1 MAAPAESEDK
11 QVEALLAEGLDHY
24 GMGQVERAV
33 ACWQRVLE
41 IDPVHAE
48 ARDFLRTAGFLAE
61 EPAPEPGAGDG
72 DLLAEPQALIRE
84 GRIEEA
90 LVRLEALARRHP
102 GHLDVQ
108 GHLELARGWM
118 APRYG
123 TRIGNGRAVPRLLP
137 EGAALASG
145 LSASTRF
152 VLAMIDGSSS
162 VTDIC
167 ELSGMDR
174 FDVVRALCALL
185 DAGAVELLP

>member
-1 MAAPAESEDK
+1 MAAPAGSEDK
-11 QVEALLAEGLDHY
+11 QVDALLAEGLDHY

-33 ACWQRVLE
+33 ACWQRILE
-41 IDPVHAE
+41 IDPAHTE

-61 EPAPEPGAGDG
+61 EPPEASGAADG
-72 DLLAEPQALIRE
+72 ELLTEPLALIRE
-84 GRIEEA
+84 GRVEEA
-90 LVRLEALARRHP
+90 LLRLEALARRHP

-108 GHLELARGWM
+108 GHLELARGWL

-123 TRIGNGRAVPRLLP
+123 TRVGNGRAVPRVKP
-137 EGAALASG
+137 EAASLSPG
-145 LSASTRF
+145 LSASARF
-152 VLAMIDGSSS
+152 VLAMVDDSSS

>member
-11 QVEALLAEGLDHY
+11 QIEALLAEGLDYY

-33 ACWQRVLE
+33 ACWQRILE
-41 IDPVHAE
+41 IDPGHGE

-61 EPAPEPGAGDG
+61 EAPEEAGADAAQ
-72 DLLAEPQALIRE
+72 LLAEPLALIRD
-84 GRIEEA
+84 GRVEEA
-90 LVRLEALARRHP
+90 LVRLETLARRHP

-108 GHLELARGWM
+108 GHLELARGWL

-123 TRIGNGRAVPRLLP
+123 TRIGNGKSVPRVKP
-137 EGAALASG
+137 EAAALTPSFT
-145 LSASTRF
+145 ASTRF

-185 DAGAVELLP
+185 DANAVELLS

>member
-24 GMGQVERAV
+24 GMGNVERAV
-33 ACWQRVLE
+33 ACWQRILE
-41 IDPVHAE
+41 IDPAHDE

-61 EPAPEPGAGDG
+61 EAPPDAGVDAAE
-72 DLLAEPQALIRE
+72 LLAEPLALIRD
-84 GRIEEA
+84 GRVEEA
-90 LVRLEALARRHP
+90 LLRLETLARRHP

-108 GHLELARGWM
+108 GHLELARGWL

-123 TRIGNGRAVPRLLP
+123 TRIGNGQSVPRLKAD
-137 EGAALASG
+137 GAARAAG

-174 FDVVRALCALL
+174 FDIVRALCALL
-185 DAGAVELLP
+185 DAGAVELVQ